1 MVMYPIPAD
10 TPTKA
15 SDTHPRSPRADYR
28 RFRGIQLR
36 PRRVV
41 LVTGFS
47 SFAGV
52 PVNPSA
58 DLLQRLDAYRAPSI
72 SLRTLL
78 LPVSF
83 SRARNAVCA
92 AIDLFSPVILLMFGV
107 DPTQSTAVRVETCAR
122 NIWQLHPRHSPGA
135 IDPAGPA
142 SYAARRFPPA

>member
-1 MVMYPIPAD
+1 MIAHPISAD
-10 TPTKA
+10 TPIRTP
-15 SDTHPRSPRADYR
+15 DMRPRSPRANYR

-58 DLLQRLDAYRAPSI
+58 DLLQRFDAYRAPSI

-83 SRARNAVCA
+83 SRARDTVCA
-92 AIDLFSPVILLMFGV
+92 AIDLFSPGILLMFGV
-107 DPTQSTAVRVETCAR
+107 DPTQSTAVRVENYAR
-122 NIWQLHPRHSPGA
+122 NIWHPHH
-135 IDPAGPA
+135 
-142 SYAARRFPPA
+142 